1 MLRHDSFYSPMR
13 LFYNLSMNTIPPW
26 WRPDQ
31 FARRKPFLDIRQRVL
46 RLARAY
52 FESQGFDEVDTPA
65 LQISPGNEVHLRAF
79 STAFRDPFSGKSQ
92 AYHLH
97 TSPEFAMKKLL
108 VAGRSRLFQLTHV
121 FRNGE
126 RSARHHPEF
135 SMLEWYRAGARLEVL
150 KQDCIALVCAAAKAS
165 ELQCFSLRGMQCNPF
180 IPWENLSVSEA
191 FQRYAGIDLLP
202 TLGSV
207 QLLREQVQAAGLRVS
222 EQDSWDDLF
231 FRVMGERI
239 EPFLGKERPT
249 FLCDYPV
256 GMAALARPKRDDPRL
271 AERFELYIC
280 GYELANAFDEL
291 TDPEEQTRRFHA
303 DQAEKKKLY
312 GETYPIDEDFIA
324 ALRHGMPESAGIAL
338 GFDRLVMLCAG
349 VEMIDDV
356 LWAPV
361 AI

>member
-1 MLRHDSFYSPMR
+1 MLVR
-13 LFYNLSMNTIPPW
+13 LNGWPLY
-26 WRPDQ
+26 
-31 FARRKPFLDIRQRVL
+31 A
-46 RLARAY
+46 
-52 FESQGFDEVDTPA
+52 TP
-65 LQISPGNEVHLRAF
+65 
-79 STAFRDPFSGKSQ
+79 
-92 AYHLH
+92 
-97 TSPEFAMKKLL
+97 
-108 VAGRSRLFQLTHV
+108 
-121 FRNGE
+121 
-126 RSARHHPEF
+126 
-135 SMLEWYRAGARLEVL
+135 
-150 KQDCIALVCAAAKAS
+150 
-165 ELQCFSLRGMQCNPF
+165 LRGMQCNPF